1 LKLNQDSE
9 TSSDKS
15 TEIESEIDFNFQGL
29 VTEID
34 FILFEVEIELR
45 CIVLFVDFIK
55 VVIYCS
61 QCTFYEFLL
70 HIFIYIDTVVI

>member
-1 LKLNQDSE
+1 MKVIVIPVLK
-9 TSSDKS
+9 
-15 TEIESEIDFNFQGL
+15 IESEIFNFQGL
-29 VTEID
+29 VTIID
-34 FILFEVEIELR
+34 CILFEVEIELR
-45 CIVLFVDFIK
+45 CIVSLIDFIK